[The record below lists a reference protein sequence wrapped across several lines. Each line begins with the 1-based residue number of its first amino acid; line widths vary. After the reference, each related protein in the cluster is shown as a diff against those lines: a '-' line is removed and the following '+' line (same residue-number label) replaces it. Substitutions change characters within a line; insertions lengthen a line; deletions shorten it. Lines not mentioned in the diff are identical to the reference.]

1 MAAIRFTL
9 VNGATFDR
17 TVEGSPSDAIHEF
30 AQGPR
35 PGVTGVGSQEA
46 PLRGMW
52 IYVDG
57 DAVISRAAIASVEPV
72 RPGGE
77 PQVASR

>member
-1 MAAIRFTL
+1 VAAIRFTL
-9 VNGATFDR
+9 VNGATFDL
-17 TVEGSPSDAIHEF
+17 TVENPSASIHEF

-57 DAVISRAAIASVEPV
+57 EALISRQAIVSVEPV
-72 RPGGE
+72 EG
-77 PQVASR
+77 